1 MAVKIQIDV
10 EILPDGT
17 IRMHTHGIKGAKCD
31 EELRPVERALGKVT
45 DQSRTSEYYEQTTT
59 ASKRIHTKT
68 D

>member
-45 DQSRTSEYYEQTTT
+45 DHSRTSEYYEQTTT
-59 ASKRIHTKT
+59 ASKHIHTKT